1 MPLPSSPTFD
11 PTKGPAA
18 TPIAF
23 ICAIVMAYQRYGV
36 DPAEALRQAHI
47 APALL
52 KNPHARITAAQMEIV
67 SGAAMQ
73 ELDDEALGWFSRKLP
88 WGSYGMLCRASLTSP
103 SLGVAL
109 KRWCRHHRLLTDDIA
124 LSLIV
129 QGDVAHYAIEE
140 KRRLGAMREFCLV
153 TSLRFVHGF

>member
-1 MPLPSSPTFD
+1 MPLPSSPTLD
-11 PTKGPAA
+11 PIKGPAA

-36 DPAEALRQAHI
+36 DPAGALRQAHI

-88 WGSYGMLCRASLTSP
+88 WGSYGMLSWMLCARRIRSRRTAASGPCAS
-103 SLGVAL
+103 SA
-109 KRWCRHHRLLTDDIA
+109 W
-124 LSLIV
+124 
-129 QGDVAHYAIEE
+129 
-140 KRRLGAMREFCLV
+140 
-153 TSLRFVHGF
+153 